1 MRRQLRR
8 WTKSCLFAFPGI
20 FFIYITLFYNGV
32 IITVITLGAGP
43 MDDGLDSSNK
53 GLRKL
58 LEEEQLPLGKDQYN
72 SSSLIHRLPQCIIIG
87 ARKCG
92 TRALIEFL
100 KLHPQIISPNDEM
113 HFFSNDTNY
122 KLGFDWYRSK
132 MPLSFPDQITIEKT
146 PKYFISGISPSRIH
160 RMNSTIKL
168 IAILRHPTTRVVSDY
183 TQICANKQTKNET
196 VEPFELRAL
205 DRQSGHINPDYKA
218 TQISMYHL
226 HIARWLQLFPLTQL
240 HIVDGDNLIVHPLE
254 EIRKIEK
261 FLNLSHRVNP
271 DSFYFNSTRGF
282 YCMRKTKTG
291 PEQCLGANKG
301 RKHVNISEKIINK
314 LNKFFRPHNERLFKL
329 IGRRFPWR

>member
-8 WTKSCLFAFPGI
+8 WTKSFLCFLPAFI
-20 FFIYITLFYNGV
+20 FILVTIFYNGFF
-32 IITVITLGAGP
+32 IAAITFGVSPTE
-43 MDDGLDSSNK
+43 DSMSNSNK
-53 GLRKL
+53 GFRKL
-58 LEEEQLPLGKDQYN
+58 LEDGHLLPGRDRHN
-72 SSSLIHRLPQCIIIG
+72 ASTFAHHLPQCIIIG

-122 KLGFDWYRSK
+122 KLGFEWYRKK
-132 MPLSFPDQITIEKT
+132 MPLSYPDQITIEKT
-146 PKYFISGISPSRIH
+146 PKYFISVISPSRIH
-160 RMNSTIKL
+160 RMNSSIKL

-183 TQICANKQTKNET
+183 TQICANKQAKNET
-196 VEPFELRAL
+196 AEPFELRAL
-205 DRQSGHINPDYKA
+205 DKQTGHINPDYKA

-226 HIARWLQLFPLTQL
+226 HISRWLQLFPLNQL

-254 EIRKIEK
+254 EIRKIEQ
-261 FLNLSHRVNP
+261 FLNLPHLVNP

-301 RKHVNISEKIINK
+301 RKHVNISKKIINK
-314 LNKFFRPHNERLFKL
+314 LNKFFKPHNERLYKL